1 MYSFPETLLHLQR
14 PDKKPVL
21 SCCPDLDLATGAA
34 KHGWPGAL
42 QGAAG
47 QVLSCCPLEHLQT
60 TTSPLP
66 LLSVKICLPNRS
78 RHTIALHVC
87 IFFTGQKVCDPRF
100 QERFDV
106 FYMAVNCEWA
116 RRRSV
121 CGSRGASSRTGPVY
135 RDILHTGSPFLSLR
149 STRRPLISTSCLPSN
164 SSDYRREP
172 LEFMIAK

>member
-1 MYSFPETLLHLQR
+1 MIRRRASCGKVMYSFPETLLHLQR

-34 KHGWPGAL
+34 KHDWPGAL

-87 IFFTGQKVCDPRF
+87 IFFTGQRYAILGSKRDSMCFTWQSTVNGHGVGVCVGVVELPAGPGPST
-100 QERFDV
+100 ET
-106 FYMAVNCEWA
+106 FYTQA
-116 RRRSV
+116 
-121 CGSRGASSRTGPVY
+121 
-135 RDILHTGSPFLSLR
+135 LHSWV
-149 STRRPLISTSCLPSN
+149 
-164 SSDYRREP
+164 
-172 LEFMIAK
+172 

>member
-1 MYSFPETLLHLQR
+1 MLSSGAFTDHNEPSASALCKNLFAKQIRAYDSVACMYLF
-14 PDKKPVL
+14 
-21 SCCPDLDLATGAA
+21 
-34 KHGWPGAL
+34 HG
-42 QGAAG
+42 
-47 QVLSCCPLEHLQT
+47 T
-60 TTSPLP
+60 
-66 LLSVKICLPNRS
+66 
-78 RHTIALHVC
+78 
-87 IFFTGQKVCDPRF
+87 KVCDPRF

-116 RRRSV
+116 RRRGV